1 MAKVEWSAGIDTV
14 SGALSKPSKSGQHS
28 CTKMLLG
35 THRVAETTSNRC
47 NRIFLR
53 RKVERSTPVTAKE
66 QAQREKFGAIAAAV
80 TARRK
85 DLSKIAADTEAF
97 LAQRD
102 TAGGKKTMRSYLW
115 SLEKQA
121 YEAAHNG

>member
-1 MAKVEWSAGIDTV
+1 MPDNKRK
-14 SGALSKPSKSGQHS
+14 KPACSD
-28 CTKMLLG
+28 
-35 THRVAETTSNRC
+35 E
-47 NRIFLR
+47 
-53 RKVERSTPVTAKE
+53 E

-97 LAQRD
+97 LKQRE

-115 SLEKQA
+115 SLEKKA
-121 YEAAHNG
+121 YEDAHNG